1 VSSATAYRKKKDG
14 LLTIEELPDVV
25 GDALGELIAGRF
37 VPMTPTGRPHARTEV
52 RLAARLETFVTEHG
66 LGEVYTGEVGILIR
80 RNPDTLRG
88 ADIAFVSKQRL
99 VNVSPDGF
107 LDVAPDLVVEI
118 ISPSDRWTDVMEK
131 IDDYFAIG
139 VSAVWI
145 VNPKRSQISIYRS
158 ATDVNLYQSGA
169 VVSGEPELPGFT
181 LSTSDIFPA

>member
-1 VSSATAYRKKKDG
+1 VSSATAYRAGKDG
-14 LLTIEELPDVV
+14 LLTIEELHDVV
-25 GDALGELIAGRF
+25 GDVPGELIAGRF

-52 RLAARLETFVTEHG
+52 RLATRLETFVSEHG
-66 LGEVYTGEVGILIR
+66 LGEVYTGEVGVLIG

-99 VNVSPDGF
+99 VNASPDGF
-107 LDVAPDLVVEI
+107 LDVAPDLIVEI

-158 ATDVNLYQSGA
+158 ATNVSLHEAGA
-169 VVSGEPELPGFT
+169 VISGEPELPGFT
-181 LSTSDIFPA
+181 LNTSDVFLA